1 MIIGIYDYLNHLLR
15 TINQN
20 AEGLNGV
27 LVTQL
32 TGNLQLGHPTQKAV
46 SHIIILLK
54 IFIQVTGRYTPLN
67 I

>member
-1 MIIGIYDYLNHLLR
+1 MCTHPTHLEVCKS
-15 TINQN
+15 TGQFIN
-20 AEGLNGV
+20 GLNGV

-32 TGNLQLGHPTQKAV
+32 TGNFQLGHHTQKAV

-54 IFIQVTGRYTPLN
+54 IFIQVTGRYTLLK

>member
-1 MIIGIYDYLNHLLR
+1 MQFQIGEEFLIMRKYLESN
-15 TINQN
+15 N
-20 AEGLNGV
+20 GLNGV

-54 IFIQVTGRYTPLN
+54 IFIQVTGRYTPLK

>member
-1 MIIGIYDYLNHLLR
+1 MKRGGAANIYCSLFLFL
-15 TINQN
+15 
-20 AEGLNGV
+20 GLNGA

-32 TGNLQLGHPTQKAV
+32 NGNFQLDHPTQKAF

-54 IFIQVTGRYTPLN
+54 IFIQVTGRYTPLK